1 MAQTTKTTKTTKTM
15 KNQQEHTV
23 SLIATDRVSIWEWS
37 NKVKVTFE
45 ESPGNSVIVEGV
57 DTEEFLRSCV
67 YFIHGLCHTKELAR
81 VNHSLLNSI
90 LEDLKIWETNEAG
103 KAAAGKVAA

>member
-1 MAQTTKTTKTTKTM
+1 MAQSTKPTQTM

-23 SLIATDRVSIWEWS
+23 SLIATDRVSIWEWA

-45 ESPGNSVIVEGV
+45 ESPGNSVVVEGV

-67 YFIHGLCHTKELAR
+67 YFIHGLCHTKELSR
-81 VNHSLLNSI
+81 INYGFLNSI

-103 KAAAGKVAA
+103 KVTA

>member
-1 MAQTTKTTKTTKTM
+1 MKT
-15 KNQQEHTV
+15 QQEHTV
-23 SLIATDRVSIWEWS
+23 SLIATDRVTIWEWT

-45 ESPGNSVIVEGV
+45 ESSGNSLVVEGV

-67 YFIHGLCHTKELAR
+67 YFIHGLCHTKELSR

-90 LEDLKIWETNEAG
+90 LEDLKIWKVNEEG
-103 KAAAGKVAA
+103 KAAAGKVTA